1 MDFYKALED
10 LISLFQF
17 TSETVPIDTSNTK
30 RLLASKSQKHF
41 FLRFVEF

>member
-17 TSETVPIDTSNTK
+17 TSETVLTDTSEY
-30 RLLASKSQKHF
+30 AYAY
-41 FLRFVEF
+41 